1 MNLTTLAQSEF
12 VSLDTETTGLHP
24 VRDKPFMITLGYRK
38 GQAAIALHVTEQQAV
53 CKFTLGSE
61 SPFYFY
67 ELKAWL
73 EGAARETVI
82 VFHNA
87 KFDINMLRNIGIEF
101 KGPFH
106 DTMLLARVLVD
117 DEPSV
122 ALKRLADKYIDG
134 NSSLLAK
141 RLEKELKK
149 QGITNWKDAPAD
161 LMERYAKQDAR
172 LTLKLFHM
180 YWGTVTGRGTSR
192 RRWEAGLRRVYEREI
207 SLVPVLCGMESR
219 GHRIDRGRL
228 QELQR
233 KAKRRVREKRKKLR
247 DKLWEWS
254 YYTLEEGE
262 AFNFNSPKQV
272 GEYVYDVLELQCRER
287 TATGARST
295 SRTALEAVADQDET
309 RWIRT
314 LLSFRADQKILST
327 YINPIL
333 SKTEQGYDLHCSFNS
348 TGTVTGRFSSSNPN
362 LQNIP
367 RSSTKNRCRDIR
379 SVFIPRDG
387 HRLIYFDYKQIEM
400 AIFAWYAEDENLLEA
415 IRKGRDIHT
424 ETGQQ
429 IFQKTRL
436 TKEQRHAAKTINFA
450 VIYGM
455 QVPSLSKTLDVTES
469 EARQFLGRYYRAF
482 PGVQTLMRDAKMVT
496 LRRGYIKNAFGRERH
511 VPKWDAYKALNSLI
525 QGCAAD
531 LMKTAMIDVDALL
544 KERDAGHLL
553 LTIHDELVIES
564 DCTDMWLLREVVE
577 IMTQYSRP
585 EWGESFVGC
594 PLRVSVSET
603 SDRWSE
609 KKEVRL

>member
-1 MNLTTLAQSEF
+1 MKLITLIQSEF

-24 VRDKPFMITLGYRK
+24 VRDRPFMITLGYRK
-38 GQAAIALHVTEQQAV
+38 GVAAIALHVVEQRGT
-53 CKFTLGSE
+53 FTLGSE
-61 SPFYFY
+61 SEIWFF

-73 EGAARETVI
+73 EDAGRKTVI

-106 DTMLLARVLVD
+106 DTMILARVLVD

-122 ALKRLADKYIDG
+122 ALKRLADKYIDV

-141 RLEKELKK
+141 ELEKELKK
-149 QGITNWKDAPAD
+149 RGITNWSEAPHD

-180 YWGTVTGRGTSR
+180 YWKTITGKGASR
-192 RRWEAGLRRVYEREI
+192 RRWEAGLCRVYEREI
-207 SLVPVLCGMESR
+207 ALVPVLCGMESR
-219 GHRIDRGRL
+219 GHRIDRRRL

-233 KAKRRVREKRKKLR
+233 KAKRRIREKCKRLR
-247 DKLWEWS
+247 DTIWKS
-254 YYTLEEGE
+254 SPYYTLSDAE
-262 AFNFNSPKQV
+262 AFNFNSTKQV
-272 GEYVYDVLELQCRER
+272 GAYVYDVLGLQCREH
-287 TATGARST
+287 TAKGARST
-295 SRTALEAVADQDET
+295 SRTALEAIEEQDET
-309 RWIRT
+309 HWIRT
-314 LLSFRADQKILST
+314 LLSYRTDQKILST

-333 SKTEQGYDLHCSFNS
+333 SKTEQSDILHCSFNS

-379 SVFIPRDG
+379 SVFIPRNG
-387 HRLIYFDYKQIEM
+387 HRLVYFDYKQIEM

-436 TKEQRHAAKTINFA
+436 TREQRHAAKTINFA

-455 QVPSLSKTLDVTES
+455 QVPSLSKTLGITES
-469 EARQFLGRYYRAF
+469 KARQFLSRYYRAF

-511 VPKWDAYKALNSLI
+511 VPKRDAYKALNSLI

-531 LMKTAMIDVDALL
+531 LMKTAMIDVARMLYDNG
-544 KERDAGHLL
+544 AGHLL
-553 LTIHDELVIES
+553 LTIHDEIVIETSVVS
-564 DCTDMWLLREVVE
+564 DWLERDIVE
-577 IMTQYSRP
+577 IMTQYSKP
-585 EWGESFVGC
+585 EWGETFEGC
-594 PLRVSVSET
+594 PLRVAVSET
-603 SDRWSE
+603 DDRWSE

>member
-1 MNLTTLAQSEF
+1 MKFTTLIQSKF

-24 VRDKPFMITLGYRK
+24 TRDRPFMITLGYRR
-38 GQAAIALHVTEQQAV
+38 GQAAIALHVTEQQGV

-61 SPFYFY
+61 SPIWFY

-73 EGAARETVI
+73 EDAARETVI

-87 KFDINMLRNIGIEF
+87 KFDINMLRNIGINF
-101 KGPFH
+101 TGSFH

-122 ALKRLADKYIDG
+122 ALKRLADKYIDV

-141 RLEKELKK
+141 ELEKELKK
-149 QGITNWKDAPAD
+149 HGITNWSEAPHD
-161 LMERYAKQDAR
+161 LMKQYAKQDAR

-180 YWGTVTGRGTSR
+180 YWKTITGKGASR
-192 RRWEAGLRRVYEREI
+192 RRWEAGLCRVYEREI
-207 SLVPVLCGMESR
+207 ALVPVLCGIESR

-233 KAKRRVREKRKKLR
+233 KAKRRIREKCKKLR
-247 DKLWEWS
+247 DELKNWDTEIAK
-254 YYTLEEGE
+254 
-262 AFNFNSPKQV
+262 AFNFNSPKQI
-272 GEYVYDVLELQCRER
+272 GEYVYDVLGLQCREH
-287 TATGARST
+287 TAKGARST
-295 SRTALEAVADQDET
+295 SRTALEAIADQDET

-333 SKTEQGYDLHCSFNS
+333 SKTEQGDDLHCSFNS

-379 SVFIPRDG
+379 SVFIPRNG
-387 HRLIYFDYKQIEM
+387 HRLVYFDYKQIEM

-436 TKEQRHAAKTINFA
+436 TREQRHAAKTINFA

-455 QVPSLSKTLDVTES
+455 QVPSLSKALGVTES
-469 EARQFLGRYYRAF
+469 EARHFLSRYYRAF

-511 VPKWDAYKALNSLI
+511 VPKRDAYKALNSLI

-531 LMKTAMIDVDALL
+531 LMKTAMIDVAALL

-564 DCTDMWLLREVVE
+564 DCADIWLLREIVE
-577 IMTQYSRP
+577 IMTQYGEP

-603 SDRWSE
+603 CHRWSE
-609 KKEVRL
+609 KEEVLL